1 MPTHELIIT
10 ATSTTT
16 DQSLDALH
24 LMNLFGNY
32 THELFRYQNKCVI
45 KLVTQIILTK
55 LFPLASFIPPPPFMH
70 AYS

>member
-32 THELFRYQNKCVI
+32 THELFRYQNKRVI
-45 KLVTQIILTK
+45 KLVTQII
-55 LFPLASFIPPPPFMH
+55 
-70 AYS
+70 